1 MQPTLY
7 NLQWITKL
15 SKAVPDPILISLLQV
30 MQHPTDGGQILG
42 LHSNVKEAPVRVAEI
57 SVYSLSSQPIDHED
71 GSGQAGRKTKPS
83 GEHHHLLSIILG
95 FVAPFPPM
103 IPPPTHPIP
112 PSPFPPPH
120 GFYFPSLD
128 KVNSINSG
136 PALCHGHVIFSIRSC
151 SVDSWL
157 EQMSGLLPYSTLFLG
172 VGNIGPGLCWSHH
185 VLDVIRE
192 TTQT

>member
-1 MQPTLY
+1 MEGRFWVFTATWRRPQCVWQRSVFTLCPASPLTMRTVAARLDARP
-7 NLQWITKL
+7 NPQVSTI
-15 SKAVPDPILISLLQV
+15 ISCQSF
-30 MQHPTDGGQILG
+30 LG
-42 LHSNVKEAPVRVAEI
+42 L
-57 SVYSLSSQPIDHED
+57 L
-71 GSGQAGRKTKPS
+71 
-83 GEHHHLLSIILG
+83 LLS
-95 FVAPFPPM
+95 PQWSPH
-103 IPPPTHPIP
+103 PPTHPIP